1 MVSDSDGDP
10 GPTDSQVIAHSWAET
25 DRFIPRR
32 VVRPL
37 QRLMSFEI
45 STAVLILVA
54 VVVAMVLANS
64 GLAEAYEDFWE
75 TQVELRLGEWELLH
89 LSLREVVNDGL
100 MTIFFFVVTLEIKR
114 ELIFGELRDRRTAA
128 LPIVAAVGGMVV
140 PGLIY
145 AIFNAGTE
153 ASSGWGIP
161 MATDI
166 AFAVAVVLAAGPRV
180 PASARLFLLTLAIVD
195 DLGAITVIAVFY
207 TADLSLAWLAGA
219 AGLLV
224 LVWVLRQVRVRSILV
239 YVVVGVICWFMMHES
254 GVHST
259 IAGVALAFLT
269 PAWSLL
275 PPQKYPEVAYRL
287 VDEVSERTGDGVLTH
302 DEHQLNHGTLREVGR
317 LSTETQAPL
326 DRLEYRLVP
335 WSNFLVIP
343 LFAFANGGLTLPDV
357 PVGDWLGDP
366 VVLGVGL
373 GLLLGKTIGVFGAA
387 WLAVRTGWARM
398 PDSMN
403 NLHLLGVAMASGV
416 GFTVALLV
424 ANLAFTSPAL
434 NEMAKLGI
442 MLGSVLA
449 AVLGYLTLRFSTRE
463 PTSESAS
470 Q

>member
-140 PGLIY
+140 PALIY

-166 AFAVAVVLAAGPRV
+166 AFAVAVVLAVGPRV

-219 AGLLV
+219 AGVLV
-224 LVWVLRQVRVRSILV
+224 LVWVLRQVRVRAVLV
-239 YVVVGVICWFMMHES
+239 YVVLGVICWFMMHES

-302 DEHQLNHGTLREVGR
+302 DEHELNHGTLREIGR

-335 WSNFLVIP
+335 WSSFLVIP

-403 NLHLLGVAMASGV
+403 NLHLLGVAMAAGV
-416 GFTVALLV
+416 GFTVALFV

-463 PTSESAS
+463 PTSESTS

>member
-1 MVSDSDGDP
+1 
-10 GPTDSQVIAHSWAET
+10 
-25 DRFIPRR
+25 
-32 VVRPL
+32 
-37 QRLMSFEI
+37 
-45 STAVLILVA
+45 
-54 VVVAMVLANS
+54 
-64 GLAEAYEDFWE
+64 
-75 TQVELRLGEWELLH
+75 
-89 LSLREVVNDGL
+89 
-100 MTIFFFVVTLEIKR
+100 
-114 ELIFGELRDRRTAA
+114 
-128 LPIVAAVGGMVV
+128 
-140 PGLIY
+140 
-145 AIFNAGTE
+145 
-153 ASSGWGIP
+153 

-166 AFAVAVVLAAGPRV
+166 AFAVAVVLAVGPRV

-219 AGLLV
+219 AGVLV
-224 LVWVLRQVRVRSILV
+224 LVWVLRQVRVRAILV
-239 YVVVGVICWFMMHES
+239 YVVLGVICWFMMHES

-302 DEHQLNHGTLREVGR
+302 DEHELNHGTLREIGR

-335 WSNFLVIP
+335 WSSFLVIP

-403 NLHLLGVAMASGV
+403 NLHLLGVAMAAGV
-416 GFTVALLV
+416 GFTVALFV

-463 PTSESAS
+463 STSESTRR
-470 Q
+470 

>member
-1 MVSDSDGDP
+1 MSEGEQEP

-64 GLAEAYEDFWE
+64 ALADAYEDFWE
-75 TQVELRLGEWELLH
+75 THVSVRVGDWEPLH
-89 LSLREVVNDGL
+89 LTFREVVNDGM
-100 MTIFFFVVTLEIKR
+100 MTIFFFVVSLEIKR

-128 LPIVAAVGGMVV
+128 LPIVAALGGMVV
-140 PGLIY
+140 PALIY
-145 AIFNAGTE
+145 TIFNAGTE
-153 ASSGWGIP
+153 ASRGWGIP

-166 AFAVAVVLAAGPRV
+166 AFAVAVVLAVGPRV
-180 PASARLFLLTLAIVD
+180 PAAARLFLLTLAIVD
-195 DLGAITVIAVFY
+195 DLGAIAVIAVFY
-207 TADLSLAWLAGA
+207 TADLSLPWLAGA
-219 AGLLV
+219 AAMLFV
-224 LVWVLRQVRVRSILV
+224 VWVLRQVRVRSVLV
-239 YVVVGVICWFMMHES
+239 YVVLGVICWFMMHES

-302 DEHQLNHGTLREVGR
+302 DEHELNHGSLREIGR

-335 WSNFLVIP
+335 WSSFLVIP
-343 LFAFANGGLTLPDV
+343 LFAFANGGITIPDV
-357 PVGDWLGDP
+357 PVEDWLSDP

-373 GLLLGKTIGVFGAA
+373 GLLVGKTLGVFGAA
-387 WLAVRTGWARM
+387 WLAVRFGWARM

-403 NLHLLGVAMASGV
+403 YLHLLGLAIASGV
-416 GFTVALLV
+416 GFTVALFV

-434 NEMAKLGI
+434 IEMAKLGI
-442 MLGSVLA
+442 IVGSVLA
-449 AVLGYLTLRFSTRE
+449 AVLGYLTLRLSVRR
-463 PTSESAS
+463 
-470 Q
+470 

>member
-1 MVSDSDGDP
+1 MVSDSEGDP

-166 AFAVAVVLAAGPRV
+166 AFAVAVVLAVGPRV

-219 AGLLV
+219 AGVLV

-239 YVVVGVICWFMMHES
+239 YVVLGLICWFMMHES

-302 DEHQLNHGTLREVGR
+302 DEHELNHGTLREIGR

-335 WSNFLVIP
+335 WSSFLVIP

-357 PVGDWLGDP
+357 PVGGLAGRPGRAGRRPRTPPRQDDRRLRCRLAGGPHRVGEDARLDEQPPPAGGGDGCGGRLHRRP
-366 VVLGVGL
+366 VRGEP
-373 GLLLGKTIGVFGAA
+373 
-387 WLAVRTGWARM
+387 R
-398 PDSMN
+398 
-403 NLHLLGVAMASGV
+403 LHLPGPERDGQARHHARQRAGRGPRL
-416 GFTVALLV
+416 
-424 ANLAFTSPAL
+424 PHPP
-434 NEMAKLGI
+434 
-442 MLGSVLA
+442 VLHPRA
-449 AVLGYLTLRFSTRE
+449 D
-463 PTSESAS
+463 